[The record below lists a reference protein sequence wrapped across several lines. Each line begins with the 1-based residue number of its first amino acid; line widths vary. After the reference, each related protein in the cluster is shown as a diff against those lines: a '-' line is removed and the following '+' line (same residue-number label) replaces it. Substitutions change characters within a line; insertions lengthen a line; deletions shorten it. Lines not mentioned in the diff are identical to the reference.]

1 MNTNNLDE
9 QITIQKI
16 FEKLSNILEVSKTN
30 AVTRKAVLT
39 AIENQLCRFAEK
51 TSLNFKEVAP
61 YLQTLLTKL
70 TREEID
76 DIITIITDIYLHQ
89 RATLKGGDEAIEVNG
104 RSYQVWINSQRP
116 LTDVEQVIFEWLG
129 NEKYPI
135 VQQAALEARLDFNS
149 ELDAVEAER
158 IQEIKAKLG
167 FSIDN
172 AQSEV
177 NQIVT
182 AQPSSFA
189 LDKIIAMAA
198 TIFAKPYLPVIR
210 NVLPEA
216 FEQNILRRNLMN
228 FELHRWQQNPNKL
241 IANNLQLGIL
251 SNRLQWG
258 LRLAENRLLLAGV
271 SLILV
276 GIVGISLNSLSQYIS
291 NFPKSI
297 TNPPPPPPGNPLPL
311 APDNS
316 GIFVL
321 PGVNVSDM
329 DSANFDTGT
338 LTVQFIPSATPDD
351 RLSIRDRGKSPGE
364 IGVEG
369 NNITYEGS
377 AIGTFQGGD
386 GTAPL
391 TVTFND
397 KSTPERAQALIRS
410 IVYKNSSTNP
420 IVGSRTVQFKLNDG
434 GENGTSKAIAQIIS
448 VTTENQ
454 APVVTIPN
462 NTTVKENA
470 NLIISGINISDSD
483 SKNITVTMSVN
494 NGIFTVKTDVAQGLA
509 TNNISGNETKTITL
523 KGTVS
528 QINATLANAAGIT
541 YRANPDFSGK
551 DELTI
556 AANDG
561 GKTSTVIPKK
571 SLVWPPDAL
580 SSKTDKK
587 SLNITVT
594 PLNASPVVT
603 VPSDITGKENTNLTI
618 GGISISDP
626 DTQNLAVTMSV
637 TNGILTVKGDVL
649 QGLIANNI
657 TGNKT
662 KTVTFKGTIAQINTT
677 LANATGVIYLGNKDF
692 NGKDSLNITV
702 SDNGKKPESKTINI
716 VVNPMNRPP
725 QLTVAEVV
733 TVGQNTITQTE
744 AITLIKSWLNAKKE
758 AYIPPFNPEIIA
770 RYTTGEYYKKSVGSV
785 DWLQK
790 SNGYYT
796 YESPTVEPTGKF
808 AIEGERVTI
817 EMRVNENPTLFVG
830 GIVDPRYSGP
840 STGIYRFTLQFDGG
854 TWKIAESQKIGS

>member
-1 MNTNNLDE
+1 MNTNNLGE

-30 AVTRKAVLT
+30 PVTRKAVLT

-61 YLQTLLTKL
+61 YVQTLLTKL

-76 DIITIITDIYLHQ
+76 GIIKIITDIYLHQ
-89 RATLKGGDEAIEVNG
+89 RASLKGGDEAIKVSG

-135 VQQAALEARLDFNS
+135 AQQAALEARLNFDS
-149 ELDAVEAER
+149 ELDEEEARR
-158 IQEIKAKLG
+158 IHEIKAKRS
-167 FSIDN
+167 FSRDN
-172 AQSEV
+172 TQSEL
-177 NQIVT
+177 NQLAV
-182 AQPSSFA
+182 AKPSSFA
-189 LDKIIAMAA
+189 LDKIIARAA

-216 FEQNILRRNLMN
+216 FEQNILRRNLMS
-228 FELHRWQQNPNKL
+228 FELHRWQQNSNKL

-271 SLILV
+271 LLV
-276 GIVGISLNSLSQYIS
+276 LTGIVAININNLVQYIS
-291 NFPKSI
+291 NLPQPIPKKTPSSS
-297 TNPPPPPPGNPLPL
+297 NSSAP
-311 APDNS
+311 APDNT
-316 GIFVL
+316 GILVL

-329 DSANFDTGT
+329 DSANFNTGK
-338 LTVQFIPSATPDD
+338 LTVQFTPNATPDD
-351 RLSIRDRGKSPGE
+351 RLSIRDRGKNPRE
-364 IGVEG
+364 IGVDG
-369 NNITYEGS
+369 NNITYEGI
-377 AIGTFQGGD
+377 AIGSFQGGD

-391 TVTFND
+391 TVTFNN

-420 IVGSRTVQFKLNDG
+420 IVGSRTVQFQLNDG

-454 APVVTIPN
+454 APVVTVPN

-509 TNNISGNETKTITL
+509 TNNISGNGTKTIIL

-587 SLNITVT
+587 SLNITVI
-594 PLNASPVVT
+594 PLNAPPVVT
-603 VPSDITGKENTNLTI
+603 VPDRTTGKENTNLI
-618 GGISISDP
+618 ISGISISDP
-626 DTQNLAVTMSV
+626 DTQNLTVTMSV

-649 QGLIANNI
+649 QGLIAQNI

-662 KTVTFKGTIAQINTT
+662 KTVTFKGTIAQINTI
-677 LANATGVIYLGNKDF
+677 LANAAGFIYLGNKDF
-692 NGKDSLNITV
+692 SGKDSLNITV

-716 VVNPMNRPP
+716 SISPMNRPP

-733 TVGQNTITQTE
+733 TVGQNTITQIE
-744 AITLIKSWLNAKKE
+744 AVTLIKSWLNAKKE
-758 AYIPPFNPEIIA
+758 AYIPPFNPEVIA
-770 RYTTGEYYKKSVGSV
+770 RYTTGEYYKNLIGTV

-790 SNGYYT
+790 NNGYYT
-796 YESPTVEPTGKF
+796 YETPTVEPTDKF

-817 EMRVNENPTLFVG
+817 EMRVNENRTLFVNQK
-830 GIVDPRYSGP
+830 VDPTSSGS
-840 STGIYRFTLQFDGG
+840 STGMYRFTLQFDSGI
-854 TWKIAESQKIGS
+854 WKIADSQKIGS